1 MVGVVVDH
9 LEGGPRGAQDL
20 LQELALFLVT
30 EGDRDAVASGT
41 RSAADAVDVA
51 FGLIREVE
59 VHDVGDLVDVDT
71 ASGDVGRN
79 QDGDAAG
86 AEALEGRRAGAL
98 RLVAVDGSR
107 GESVVL
113 QILDHLVRA
122 MLGAGEDEGAL
133 HIGHAEDV
141 LEELALLVL
150 AHVGKV
156 LVDALDGG
164 ARGRDLDPNGV
175 FEEGACEVGDL
186 GRHGCREEEVLP
198 AGRHEAHD
206 PLHIGEEAH
215 VEHAVGFI
223 EDEVG
228 EVAKVDEALR
238 VQVEQPSGRGDEH
251 IDAAAERIHLGA
263 DAHTAEDDGGLDGE
277 AGTVGIKPLCNLG
290 RQFAGGGEDQCTD
303 GARITTGLGSE
314 ALEHGEGEGGCL
326 SRARLG
332 NTEEVSAGKQR
343 RNRLVLNRSGSGVA
357 LVGQRAQKGL
367 DEPEIGERIQVVPKK
382 RSGRSA

>member
-1 MVGVVVDH
+1 M
-9 LEGGPRGAQDL
+9 
-20 LQELALFLVT
+20 
-30 EGDRDAVASGT
+30 
-41 RSAADAVDVA
+41 DVA

-71 ASGDVGRN
+71 ACGDVGRD
-79 QDGDAAG
+79 QDRDAAG
-86 AEALEGRRAGAL
+86 AEALEGCRAGAL
-98 RLVAVDGSR
+98 RLVAMDGGR

-156 LVDALDGG
+156 LVDALDRG
-164 ARGRDLDPNGV
+164 ARRRDLDPDGV

-186 GRHGCREEEVLP
+186 CRHGRREEEVLP
-198 AGRHEAHD
+198 VCRHQAHD

-238 VQVEQPSGRGDEH
+238 VQVEQASGRGDED
-251 IDAAAERIHLGA
+251 IDAAAQCIHLGA
-263 DAHTAEDDGGLDGE
+263 DANTAEDDRGLDGE
-277 AGTVGIKPLCNLG
+277 AGAVGIEPLCNLG
-290 RQFAGGGEDQCTD
+290 RELAGGGEDQRTD

-314 ALEHGEGEGGCL
+314 TLEHGEGKCGGL
-326 SRARLG
+326 SRASLG
-332 NTEEVSAGKQR
+332 DTEEVSSGKQR
-343 RNRLVLNRSGSGVA
+343 RDRLVLNRSGSGVA